1 MGEKVDVVYLIA
13 TMPGRHSGDQVHK
26 VKKTAAP
33 LFLLFTASGAS
44 LFVDFLV
51 IYRAWERC
59 TVPGVQDACCTTR
72 GWVADDDDGDG
83 HHRVP
88 DVDPLEINAEP
99 ERSSASA
106 SIPVEIEMD
115 NYDEPEVPAAAPVR
129 KMQKAWSKK
138 SDV

>member
-1 MGEKVDVVYLIA
+1 M
-13 TMPGRHSGDQVHK
+13 
-26 VKKTAAP
+26 
-33 LFLLFTASGAS
+33 
-44 LFVDFLV
+44 
-51 IYRAWERC
+51 
-59 TVPGVQDACCTTR
+59 
-72 GWVADDDDGDG
+72 ADDDDGDG